1 MEPSGKPGH
10 VHITDTTLACLTEQE
25 VDEYRPKK
33 VEDMADETVLETGLA
48 TYLIPSKRNEELDR
62 EEQEQK
68 RREEL
73 IERLRRDASARTV
86 EDVDEDMEEGG
97 EERVGRQLSE
107 DSGIGSNEVMPRSGK
122 RLGFQVWAMVLT
134 ISIS

>member
-1 MEPSGKPGH
+1 M
-10 VHITDTTLACLTEQE
+10 
-25 VDEYRPKK
+25 
-33 VEDMADETVLETGLA
+33 
-48 TYLIPSKRNEELDR
+48 
-62 EEQEQK
+62 
-68 RREEL
+68 

-86 EDVDEDMEEGG
+86 EDVNEDMEEGG